1 MAKDVIVLDSS
12 AKDFHAKIYY
22 AKKNEETGVWGK
34 PEALKANI
42 NRPEIH
48 NVNVSISPD
57 GNKLYFNRQVLQGN
71 EVVESQ
77 LFYSV
82 GGDGAWKG
90 AKEVVGIDPE
100 YRARHPFPGELYGR
114 EVLFFSSDIPGGFGG
129 ADLYYA
135 PQKSEGVYG
144 DPVNLGPKINTLG
157 DEVTPF
163 YYNGTLYFSSN
174 MHPGLGGYDI
184 FYSFWNGQ
192 NWSDPLN
199 MSKGFNSPQDDQ
211 YFRLDADG
219 YNGLLTSNRPA
230 GKSVR
235 AKTCC
240 EDIYSFTIEKIKADL
255 VVGTFNSGRQALKG
269 VTVMIIP
276 KPGGDPQTIQNDKGN
291 KFDFKLELEKSYRII
306 ATHPNHFPDT
316 AVINTLNLKANK
328 SFTQRLYL
336 KPIPI
341 PVPEYDTILSEK
353 AIVMENILYEYGDDK
368 ILPTAEPDLNFLLE
382 IMNQYPDLIIELS
395 SHTDNRGND
404 DFNKALS
411 QRRAESAKQWLLKKG
426 INQTRIKAV
435 GNGENVP
442 KVVDDRLANKHP
454 EFLPGDVFSG
464 EYINKLETEED
475 KELAHAL
482 NRRTEFKIIGGPKVI
497 TVKSTRLL
505 KREATTAADKSTGA
519 LKPRGDSIPSIHPFS
534 TLAGKKIYKGV
545 PILDFTVR
553 ETNFGTVTRGEKR
566 EFTYVFQNIGD
577 TKAEIDL
584 ISACECTTT
593 EYNAQSIPPGGKGT
607 IKVIFDS
614 KDKVQGETIVIDIFL
629 KNTEPG
635 TERPIIEKL
644 KYQFDIK

>member
-411 QRRAESAKQWLLKKG
+411 QRRAESARQWLLKKG

>member
-1 MAKDVIVLDSS
+1 
-12 AKDFHAKIYY
+12 
-22 AKKNEETGVWGK
+22 
-34 PEALKANI
+34 
-42 NRPEIH
+42 
-48 NVNVSISPD
+48 
-57 GNKLYFNRQVLQGN
+57 
-71 EVVESQ
+71 
-77 LFYSV
+77 
-82 GGDGAWKG
+82 
-90 AKEVVGIDPE
+90 
-100 YRARHPFPGELYGR
+100 
-114 EVLFFSSDIPGGFGG
+114 
-129 ADLYYA
+129 
-135 PQKSEGVYG
+135 
-144 DPVNLGPKINTLG
+144 
-157 DEVTPF
+157 
-163 YYNGTLYFSSN
+163 
-174 MHPGLGGYDI
+174 MHPGMGGFDI

-291 KFDFKLELEKSYRII
+291 KFDFKLELEKSYKII

-404 DFNKALS
+404 DFNKGLS
-411 QRRAESAKQWLLKKG
+411 QRRAESARQWLLQKG
-426 INQTRIKAV
+426 VNQTRIKAV
-435 GNGENVP
+435 GNGENIP
-442 KVVDDRLANKHP
+442 KVVDDRLANKNP
-454 EFLPGDVFSG
+454 QFLTGDIFSA

-475 KELAHAL
+475 KELAHAF
-482 NRRTEFKIIGGPKVI
+482 NRRTEFKIISGPKVI

-505 KREATTAADKSTGA
+505 KREATTAADKSTGQIKA
-519 LKPRGDSIPSIHPFS
+519 RGDSIPTIHPFS

-545 PILDFTVR
+545 PILDFSVR
-553 ETNFGTVTRGEKR
+553 ETNFGDITRGEKR
-566 EFTYVFQNIGD
+566 EFTYTFQNIGD

-593 EYNAQSIPPGGKGT
+593 EYNAQSIPPGGKGF

-614 KDKVQGETIVIDIFL
+614 KDKAKGETITIDIFL

-644 KYQFDIK
+644 KYQFEIK

>member
-90 AKEVVGIDPE
+90 AKEIVGIDPE
-100 YRARHPFPGELYGR
+100 YRARHPFPGELFGR

-157 DEVTPF
+157 DEVTPY

-411 QRRAESAKQWLLKKG
+411 QRRAESARQWLLKKG

>member
-157 DEVTPF
+157 DEVTPY

>member
-90 AKEVVGIDPE
+90 AKEIVGIDPE
-100 YRARHPFPGELYGR
+100 YRARHPFPGELFGR

-157 DEVTPF
+157 DEVTPY

-404 DFNKALS
+404 EFNKGLS
-411 QRRAESAKQWLLKKG
+411 QRRAESAKQWLLQKG

-454 EFLPGDVFSG
+454 EFLPGDIFSG

-519 LKPRGDSIPSIHPFS
+519 VKPRGDSIPNIHPFS

-566 EFTYVFQNIGD
+566 EFTYVFHNIGD

-644 KYQFDIK
+644 KYKFEIK

>member
-90 AKEVVGIDPE
+90 AKEIVGIDPE
-100 YRARHPFPGELYGR
+100 YRARHPFPGELFGR

-157 DEVTPF
+157 DEVTPY

>member
-404 DFNKALS
+404 EFNKALS